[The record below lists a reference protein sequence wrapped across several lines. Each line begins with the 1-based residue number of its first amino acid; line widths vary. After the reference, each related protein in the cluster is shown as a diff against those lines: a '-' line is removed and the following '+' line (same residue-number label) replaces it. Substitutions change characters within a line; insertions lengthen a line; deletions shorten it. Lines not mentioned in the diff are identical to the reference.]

1 MHTKLTPQT
10 RHLLN
15 AANLALLRP
24 EAVIVN
30 CARGEIVETAA
41 MVAALKTNHLMAYC
55 TDVLDVEPPAPNHPL
70 LGLPNAIITPHI
82 GSRTY
87 ESVVRQATCALENL
101 TLFLA
106 GKKPHAQANLN

>member
-1 MHTKLTPQT
+1 MIL
-10 RHLLN
+10 
-15 AANLALLRP
+15 
-24 EAVIVN
+24 N
-30 CARGEIVETAA
+30 CARGEIVDTAA
-41 MVAALKTNHLMAYC
+41 MVEALKTNHLLAYG
-55 TDVLDVEPPAPNHPL
+55 TDVLDEEPPPPNHPL

-87 ESVVRQATCALENL
+87 ESVQRQATCAVENL